1 MFLADVVFHNDR
13 FPLNVFL
20 LWNRY
25 PKCVTCDT
33 FQYLSSPY
41 FEITVFLLAALL
53 ERTSSMTPPREPTR
67 SDASDSAPFPFGNKS
82 KELIGTIVLLETSKI
97 NGMQDNSSDG
107 CCHML
112 AGWVN
117 REARGRQLWS
127 VIGNGGKK
135 GVQCQLLEAAFLTFL
150 IAGWNLKRLLFSWS
164 KDSIH
169 DVRSIL
175 CSFFLWISPAGSLVL
190 AKKVLHVVRPN

>member
-1 MFLADVVFHNDR
+1 MVTFEVSKFEISLLKSKQLQNIRSMFLADVVFHNDR

-41 FEITVFLLAALL
+41 FEITMFLLAALL

-82 KELIGTIVLLETSKI
+82 KELIGTIVLLDTSKI

-112 AGWVN
+112 AVLGESGGPRKTIGWI
-117 REARGRQLWS
+117 GRPTED
-127 VIGNGGKK
+127 N
-135 GVQCQLLEAAFLTFL
+135 CD
-150 IAGWNLKRLLFSWS
+150 RYC
-164 KDSIH
+164 D
-169 DVRSIL
+169 R
-175 CSFFLWISPAGSLVL
+175 
-190 AKKVLHVVRPN
+190 